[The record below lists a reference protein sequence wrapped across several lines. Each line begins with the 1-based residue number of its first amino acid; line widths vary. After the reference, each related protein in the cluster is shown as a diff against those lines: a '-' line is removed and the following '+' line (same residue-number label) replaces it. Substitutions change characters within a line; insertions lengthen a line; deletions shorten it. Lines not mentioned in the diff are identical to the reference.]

1 MPTIFTRIIEGELPG
16 RFVYRDDTC
25 VAFLSI
31 APIRP
36 GHTLVVP
43 IEEVDHW
50 VNLDTASVAHLMQ
63 VARSIGRAQME
74 AFSPARVGL
83 IIAGMEVPHA
93 HIHLVPINREADLHF
108 ENADQ
113 NARPEELDA
122 AADKLRA
129 ALSH

>member
-50 VNLDTASVAHLMQ
+50 VDLEPESVAHLMQ

-93 HIHLVPINREADLHF
+93 HIHVVPINREADLHF
-108 ENADQ
+108 GNADQ
-113 NARPEELDA
+113 NARPEDLDA

>member
-50 VNLDTASVAHLMQ
+50 VDLDPDSVAHLMQ
-63 VARSIGRAQME
+63 VARRIGRAQME

-113 NARPEELDA
+113 NPLPEDLDA
-122 AADKLRA
+122 AADKLRQ
-129 ALSH
+129 ALNR